1 MLTHQI
7 PCINVL
13 NSTQFKPFI
22 LAIFHAINTWT
33 FWSNQCKPGLFLT
46 VPKQAVG
53 CPWAVRVHGHF
64 RPHTHKI
71 IIYCINYHTSRPNS
85 LWTVQNGLQKFSH
98 FGPKIWD
105 RSNGHSRPQI
115 NPTIN
120 KTLKS
125 RVNQVGENPYLS
137 GVCRNSP
144 KPIPTRSLF
153 RGKQLCFLSRRK
165 PTVRS
170 PGILERR

>member
-22 LAIFHAINTWT
+22 QAIFHAINIWT
-33 FWSNQCKPGLFLT
+33 FWSNQYKPGLFLI
-46 VPKQAVG
+46 VPKQEVG
-53 CPWAVRVHGHF
+53 CPWAAHSPSIGSTLWNRNHGHF
-64 RPHTHKI
+64 RPHTHQI

-85 LWTVQNGLQKFSH
+85 PWTVQNGLQKFPH
-98 FGPKIWD
+98 FCPKIWD

-125 RVNQVGENPYLS
+125 RVNQVEENPYLS
-137 GVCRNSP
+137 GVC
-144 KPIPTRSLF
+144 
-153 RGKQLCFLSRRK
+153 
-165 PTVRS
+165 
-170 PGILERR
+170 